1 MERVLGHIIL
11 GQMVTNIAIILTGA
25 GCCVSVKVVK
35 QPTRVAAPYASMV
48 DKNTSANSAVES
60 LCVKNT
66 KSKKTGAFSAS
77 KMGRVPVGYVSTAE
91 KSGEVAACAGLR
103 NDESK
108 ASVTQQP
115 NNKTIKYKIDRNI
128 YDNKFQFTFAVCQ
141 QNAGAPQGYV

>member
-1 MERVLGHIIL
+1 MGHIIL
-11 GQMVTNIAIILTGA
+11 GQMVTNIAVVLTGA
-25 GCCVSVKVVK
+25 GCCVCVKVVK

-77 KMGRVPVGYVSTAE
+77 KRGRVPVGYVSTAE
-91 KSGEVAACAGLR
+91 KSGEVAACAGVR
-103 NDESK
+103 NDEDK
-108 ASVTQQP
+108 ASVTKQP
-115 NNKTIKYKIDRNI
+115 NNKIIKYKIDRNI

>member
-1 MERVLGHIIL
+1 M
-11 GQMVTNIAIILTGA
+11 
-25 GCCVSVKVVK
+25 
-35 QPTRVAAPYASMV
+35 AAPYASMAN
-48 DKNTSANSAVES
+48 KNTSANSAVES

-91 KSGEVAACAGLR
+91 KSGEVASSAELR
-103 NDESK
+103 NESK

-115 NNKTIKYKIDRNI
+115 NNKMIKYKIDRNI
-128 YDNKFQFTFAVCQ
+128 YNNKFKCTYAVCQ